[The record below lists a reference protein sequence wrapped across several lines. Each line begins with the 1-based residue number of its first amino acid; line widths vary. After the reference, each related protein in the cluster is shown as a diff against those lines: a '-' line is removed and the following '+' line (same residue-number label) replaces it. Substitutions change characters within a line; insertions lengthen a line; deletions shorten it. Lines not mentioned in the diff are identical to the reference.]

1 MKMKSLLFAAAA
13 MLALG
18 ASAQN
23 TEWTGKLALSAA
35 PEDFVPGE
43 TLSTFVVLEE
53 VGNLPNFTNAQF
65 TFDLPDGI
73 EIDDVDVADDTETLN
88 DKGKTVQPLGWSYN
102 MVGNE
107 GRCLA
112 ANMKKLQINVFDGME
127 IAAIDFAVD
136 ADFVPEGKKIE
147 MFDNKF
153 VTYENETFEM
163 PRFVV
168 IEFPE
173 GGGDAVSDVNVNKA
187 VASVKYYNAAGVAA
201 DSAFDGV
208 NIVVTKYADGS
219 QSVSKVVK

>member
-1 MKMKSLLFAAAA
+1 MKVKSLLFAAAA

-23 TEWTGKLALSAA
+23 TEWTGKLSLSAA

-43 TLSTFVVLEE
+43 VEAVVVLDE

-73 EIDDVDVADDTETLN
+73 TVDYIDVVDDTKALN
-88 DKGKTVQPLGWSYN
+88 DKGRKVQPLGWASN

-107 GRCLA
+107 GRCIGT
-112 ANMKKLQINVFDGME
+112 NMNKVKIEVFDGME
-127 IAAIDFAVD
+127 IASLV
-136 ADFVPEGKKIE
+136 FVVEDGFEPEGKKIE

-153 VTYENETFEM
+153 TTYENETFEM
-163 PRFVV
+163 PRFVAV
-168 IEFPE
+168 EFPT
-173 GGGDAVSDVNVNKA
+173 GGGDAVNDVNVNKA
-187 VASVKYYNAAGVAA
+187 VSSVKYYNAAGVAA

-219 QSVSKVVK
+219 QKVSKVVK